1 MHQRQILQTVK
12 TVETKKRGKKENLLL
27 VKFMICNSIKKFLS
41 MNNIKLD
48 KNMRKEYL
56 GMSQNTNNSA
66 VLLHFLQL

>member
-12 TVETKKRGKKENLLL
+12 TVEAKKRGKKENLLL

-48 KNMRKEYL
+48 KNMPKEYL